1 MKIGLGLTVLLL
13 LAGNVQAEEYYRSIE
28 NTGKVHYGD
37 KPLTNAADV
46 EKLKP
51 KSEPAP
57 NDALPFETNRAKEKF
72 PVTLYVA
79 DGCGDACA
87 LARDYLNK
95 RGIPYTEINLV
106 TVDEMDAFKK
116 ASGGDQIPVMTVGK
130 DNWIKGYLESLW
142 RQELDKAGYPKTA
155 PYRPR
160 PAIKPA
166 SAAETPRS
174 E

>member
-1 MKIGLGLTVLLL
+1 MKTGLGLAMLLL
-13 LAGNVQAEEYYRSIE
+13 LAGNAQAEEYYRSIDSA
-28 NTGKVHYGD
+28 GKVHYGD
-37 KPLTNAADV
+37 APLMNADV
-46 EKLKP
+46 EKLKT
-51 KSEPAP
+51 KAEPIP

-79 DGCGDACA
+79 DGCGNACE
-87 LARDYLNK
+87 LAREYLNK
-95 RGIPYTEINLV
+95 RGIPYTETNLV
-106 TVDEMDAFKK
+106 TVDDMAAFKK

-130 DNWIKGYLESLW
+130 DIWIKGYLESLW
-142 RQELDKAGYPKTA
+142 RQELDKAGYPRTA

-166 SAAETPRS
+166 PAAETPKR